1 MREGNRGQT
10 RATGSNFTMY
20 NNCFYSTF
28 KYLITLWSILK
39 MFQIT
44 FKFTNLVT
52 YNPYRAKLQHFN
64 HYKNS
69 KVPARPLSRQCL
81 HIHVCEESESAI

>member
-1 MREGNRGQT
+1 
-10 RATGSNFTMY
+10 MY
-20 NNCFYSTF
+20 NNFFYSTF
-28 KYLITLWSILK
+28 KQMYLITLWSILK
-39 MFQIT
+39 MFHIT

-69 KVPARPLSRQCL
+69 KVPGKASF
-81 HIHVCEESESAI
+81 

>member
-1 MREGNRGQT
+1 
-10 RATGSNFTMY
+10 
-20 NNCFYSTF
+20 
-28 KYLITLWSILK
+28 

>member
-1 MREGNRGQT
+1 
-10 RATGSNFTMY
+10 
-20 NNCFYSTF
+20 
-28 KYLITLWSILK
+28 

-44 FKFTNLVT
+44 FKFTNL
-52 YNPYRAKLQHFN
+52 PYRAKLQHFN

-81 HIHVCEESESAI
+81 HIHVCEESESAIQSTDCCIILM